1 MCAND
6 LCAYA
11 HVHVVLVPYRCS
23 ALRNRE
29 YGNVRCTSAQQ
40 AMDIFTT
47 CAHSPLSAHTTRAA
61 HRSQSPSS
69 ASPSSVQRPDRGVS
83 SLERRVSD
91 ERVFPVSTMRV
102 RTVRDSQQR
111 TQSAVSRDERV
122 TPVDNAR
129 AYETPTHSNQCN
141 LAASRVS
148 TTSRCAASWH
158 PLGVQGFVDLR
169 SPLVWSAF
177 HS

>member
-47 CAHSPLSAHTTRAA
+47 CAHSPPALRTHTHT
-61 HRSQSPSS
+61 QSHSS
-69 ASPSSVQRPDRGVS
+69 ATPSSVQRPDRGVS

-91 ERVFPVSTMRV
+91 ERVFPVSPMRM
-102 RTVRDSQQR
+102 RTVRDSNSQQR
-111 TQSAVSRDERV
+111 TQSAVSRDDRESDERV
-122 TPVDNAR
+122 TPVTMRVRTRLQLTATATSATSQHHGFLLPLDAQLPG
-129 AYETPTHSNQCN
+129 TP
-141 LAASRVS
+141 LEFKAS
-148 TTSRCAASWH
+148 
-158 PLGVQGFVDLR
+158 
-169 SPLVWSAF
+169 
-177 HS
+177 